1 MGTCNCKTAWDELNE
16 VIEAHR
22 GQESALIEVLHKAQ
36 EIMGYL
42 PRDVQEAI
50 AEGLHVPLNKVYGVV
65 SFYHHFSVEPKGK
78 YQVAVCNGTACY
90 VKGAPAVISGLEEA
104 LGIKAGETTEDGKF
118 SLAAV
123 RCLGACSLAPVM
135 TINQKAYG
143 LVDADKAREILK
155 QYE

>member
-1 MGTCNCKTAWDELNE
+1 
-16 VIEAHR
+16 
-22 GQESALIEVLHKAQ
+22 
-36 EIMGYL
+36 MGYL
-42 PRDVQEAI
+42 PRDVQEAV
-50 AEGLHVPLNKVYGVV
+50 AEGLNVPLNKVYGVV

-78 YQVAVCNGTACY
+78 YQIAVCYGTACY
-90 VKGAPAVISGLEEA
+90 VKGAPQVVNALEEK

-143 LVDADKAREILK
+143 LMDADKAVEVLQ

>member
-1 MGTCNCKTAWDELNE
+1 M
-16 VIEAHR
+16 
-22 GQESALIEVLHKAQ
+22 
-36 EIMGYL
+36 
-42 PRDVQEAI
+42 
-50 AEGLHVPLNKVYGVV
+50 V

-78 YQVAVCNGTACY
+78 YQIAVCNGTACY
-90 VKGAPAVISGLEEA
+90 VKGAPAVISSLEEE
-104 LGIKAGETTEDGKF
+104 LGIKAGETTQDGKF

-143 LVDADKAREILK
+143 LVDADKAKEIIK

>member
-1 MGTCNCKTAWDELNE
+1 MGKCNCKTARDELSE
-16 VIEAHR
+16 VLEAYR

-42 PRDVQEAI
+42 PRDVQEAV
-50 AEGLHVPLNKVYGVV
+50 AEGLNKVYGVV
-65 SFYHHFSVEPKGK
+65 SFYHHFTVEPKGK
-78 YQVAVCNGTACY
+78 YQIAVCNGTACY
-90 VKGAPAVISGLEEA
+90 VKGAPAIISGLEEE
-104 LGIKAGETTEDGKF
+104 LGIKAGETTKDGKF

-143 LVDADKAREILK
+143 LMNADKAVDVLK

>member
-16 VIEAHR
+16 VIEAYR
-22 GQESALIEVLHKAQ
+22 GQESALIEVLHRAQ

-42 PRDVQEAI
+42 PRDVQEAV
-50 AEGLHVPLNKVYGVV
+50 AEGLNVPLNKVYGVV

-78 YQVAVCNGTACY
+78 YQIAVCYGTAL
-90 VKGAPAVISGLEEA
+90 VKGAPQVVNALEEK

-143 LVDADKAREILK
+143 LMDADKAVEVLQ

>member
-1 MGTCNCKTAWDELNE
+1 MGRCNCKTASDELNE
-16 VIEAHR
+16 VIEQYR

-42 PRDVQEAI
+42 PRDVQEAV
-50 AEGLHVPLNKVYGVV
+50 AEGLNVPLNKVYGVV
-65 SFYHHFSVEPKGK
+65 SFYHHFSVEPKGR
-78 YQVAVCNGTACY
+78 YQIAICNGTACY
-90 VKGAPAVISGLEEA
+90 VKGAPAVISSLEEE
-104 LGIKAGETTEDGKF
+104 LGIKAGQTTPDGKF

-143 LVDADKAREILK
+143 LVDGDKAIEILK
-155 QYE
+155 EYD

>member
-16 VIEAHR
+16 VIEAYR

-78 YQVAVCNGTACY
+78 YQIAVCNGTACY

-143 LVDADKAREILK
+143 LMDAEKAVEIIR